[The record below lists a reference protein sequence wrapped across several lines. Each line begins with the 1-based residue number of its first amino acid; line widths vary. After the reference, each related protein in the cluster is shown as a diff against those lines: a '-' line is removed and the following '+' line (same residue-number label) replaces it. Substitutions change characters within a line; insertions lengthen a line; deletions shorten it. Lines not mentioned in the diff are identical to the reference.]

1 MRNFDLSPLLRA
13 SVGFDRFDKL
23 FETAFSDASSAQTY
37 PPYNIV
43 RTGKDSYRVTLAIAG
58 FGPDDVDITVHEN
71 QLVVKGQLTKPEQGV
86 DYLYRGIA
94 QRAFEHR
101 FQLADHVQV
110 VSADLVNGLLDVQ
123 LKREVPEAL
132 QPKKI
137 AVGSAKPA
145 EPARLG
151 EGKVIEQGNEQQ
163 TSKVAA

>member
-23 FETAFSDASSAQTY
+23 FETAFSESAREQTY

-43 RTGKDSYRVTLAIAG
+43 KTGKDTYQVTLAIAG
-58 FGPDDVDITVHEN
+58 FGPSDVDITVHEN
-71 QLVVKGQLTKPEQGV
+71 QLVVKGQIAKPEQGTE
-86 DYLYRGIA
+86 YLYRGIA

-110 VSADLVNGLLDVQ
+110 VNANLVNGLLDVQ
-123 LKREVPEAL
+123 LRREVPEAL

-137 AVGSAKPA
+137 AIGDQKAVQA
-145 EPARLG
+145 
-151 EGKVIEQGNEQQ
+151 KVIEQPAE
-163 TSKVAA
+163 KAAA